1 MTARER
7 AIEAGLKA
15 AEDDPRWKFD
25 IYPTGWAEVEDIVT
39 IAAPFIESALL
50 DRMLSEDAVQSAA
63 KNHFIAESGTEG
75 MWTRLGPRAKN
86 THYRLARAA
95 LTAAV
100 AVANRACPS
109 CGGTGV
115 EPGSERPCGSCDGE
129 GTVDW

>member
-50 DRMLSEDAVQSAA
+50 DRIEEKVKGLEAPEVWSEPMRHGFGAALKRVSALLSEIREEASAQS
-63 KNHFIAESGTEG
+63 
-75 MWTRLGPRAKN
+75 
-86 THYRLARAA
+86 
-95 LTAAV
+95 
-100 AVANRACPS
+100 
-109 CGGTGV
+109 
-115 EPGSERPCGSCDGE
+115 GE
-129 GTVDW
+129 GQ

>member
-50 DRMLSEDAVQSAA
+50 DRIE
-63 KNHFIAESGTEG
+63 
-75 MWTRLGPRAKN
+75 
-86 THYRLARAA
+86 
-95 LTAAV
+95 AAV
-100 AVANRACPS
+100 RTMAEQADRRAEVGLKAPAYREVLAIL
-109 CGGTGV
+109 T
-115 EPGSERPCGSCDGE
+115 EIRQEAAE
-129 GTVDW
+129 